1 MVSNQRLGFIAK
13 ARKRAEILCFHATG
27 NCFIIQS
34 HTKNMFSVSDLEMP
48 DFFPF
53 PTLQNELVKVVWKTL
68 KQSQGN
74 QGKPSTKVS
83 LQV

>member
-13 ARKRAEILCFHATG
+13 ARKRAEIVTG

-34 HTKNMFSVSDLEMP
+34 HTKNMFSVTDLEMP

-53 PTLQNELVKVVWKTL
+53 PTLQNELEKVVWKTL

-74 QGKPSTKVS
+74 QGKLSTKVS